1 LCCFPHI
8 FLSDCLANFAVAPFC
23 GRILYYLSI
32 ISKCQCARLK
42 PLLFPSSLFR
52 AFIFDLISGL
62 RFWNARHINT
72 LRKHKEI
79 EIGAHFHSM
88 PLCGQC
94 IGIGI
99 GSTSN
104 KYFGRGR
111 ETLCIRQDIST
122 LNKLKAQSWQ
132 SIFNFILI

>member
-1 LCCFPHI
+1 MRSFKAVVI
-8 FLSDCLANFAVAPFC
+8 SILS
-23 GRILYYLSI
+23 LS
-32 ISKCQCARLK
+32 S
-42 PLLFPSSLFR
+42 FF
-52 AFIFDLISGL
+52 FDLISGL

-122 LNKLKAQSWQ
+122 LNKLEA
-132 SIFNFILI
+132 